1 MSIEDM
7 ILQNFN
13 IELLNVERAFIEN
26 SKLYICNLDTKI
38 QNFQVSIYYK
48 QMADILDIYFKII
61 DNLNLDDTYK
71 NILQDN
77 YNTRIKILIILSN
90 NLFNGVDIY
99 EIKQEEN
106 KSESCYY

>member
-26 SKLYICNLDTKI
+26 SKLYIYNLDTKI

-48 QMADILDIYFKII
+48 QMADILDIYLKII
-61 DNLNLDDTYK
+61 SNLNLDDTYK

-77 YNTRIKILIILSN
+77 YNTRVKILIILSN
-90 NLFNGVDIY
+90 NLFNGVNIY
-99 EIKQEEN
+99 EIKQEE
-106 KSESCYY
+106 K

>member
-13 IELLNVERAFIEN
+13 IELLNVERAFIKD
-26 SKLYICNLDTKI
+26 SKLYIYNLDTKI

-48 QMADILDIYFKII
+48 QMSDILDIYFKII
-61 DNLNLDDTYK
+61 DNLNLDKAYK
-71 NILQDN
+71 DILQDN

-90 NLFNGVDIY
+90 NLFNGIDIY
-99 EIKQEEN
+99 EIKQGEN
-106 KSESCYY
+106 